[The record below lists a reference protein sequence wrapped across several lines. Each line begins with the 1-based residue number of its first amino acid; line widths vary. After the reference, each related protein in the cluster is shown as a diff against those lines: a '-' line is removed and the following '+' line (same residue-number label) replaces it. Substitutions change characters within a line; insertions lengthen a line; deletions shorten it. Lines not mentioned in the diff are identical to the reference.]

1 MVQSTVVPKGY
12 MALELFFVQV
22 SARTNKRHHH
32 LHTNTMRGKYK
43 KKLKQRKT
51 SHQMHTATQRQERP
65 CQAAPTPSFAA
76 TSAPWS
82 SSVCTTARCPPREA
96 ACKLVLPS
104 WRAGVRSAAGPQRQE
119 RPRQAATLSRAGHPA
134 LLTAR
139 CCLGTATQMRT
150 IACSHHHAYFG
161 AHKHGVLAHARAA
174 TPTPAARPRA
184 DSRGLFHSRQRPP

>member
-65 CQAAPTPSFAA
+65 CQAAPTKSFAA

-82 SSVCTTARCPPREA
+82 SSVCTTARCPPPEA
-96 ACKLVLPS
+96 ACKLVHPS

-134 LLTAR
+134 LQPGVQGGHMDTGES
-139 CCLGTATQMRT
+139 C
-150 IACSHHHAYFG
+150 
-161 AHKHGVLAHARAA
+161 KHG
-174 TPTPAARPRA
+174 ARPAGIPARQAKELYLRGSPHAAASAQPPRRA
-184 DSRGLFHSRQRPP
+184 RLRARVTRV

>member
-1 MVQSTVVPKGY
+1 MCVVFLLMVQSTVVPKGY

-65 CQAAPTPSFAA
+65 CQAAPTLAFAA

-82 SSVCTTARCPPREA
+82 SSVCTTARCPRTEA
-96 ACKLVLPS
+96 SCKLVLPR

-134 LLTAR
+134 LQTRTSASILAKRTRQEHCHNAR
-139 CCLGTATQMRT
+139 KCKQTL
-150 IACSHHHAYFG
+150 
-161 AHKHGVLAHARAA
+161 
-174 TPTPAARPRA
+174 
-184 DSRGLFHSRQRPP
+184 RGSTSL

>member
-82 SSVCTTARCPPREA
+82 SSVCTTARCPPSEA
-96 ACKLVLPS
+96 RCKLVLKS

-134 LLTAR
+134 LQTRTSASILAKRTRQEHCHNAR
-139 CCLGTATQMRT
+139 KCKQTL
-150 IACSHHHAYFG
+150 
-161 AHKHGVLAHARAA
+161 
-174 TPTPAARPRA
+174 
-184 DSRGLFHSRQRPP
+184 RGSTSL